1 MQKKIQSERGIT
13 LVALI
18 ITVIIL
24 LILAGVT
31 LNLVIGENGLITR
44 TKQAKE
50 ESAAKQQVEETQFQE
65 YDDYISGQLEGQEK
79 TYNINVNISRKWSTC
94 FWKSNNN

>member
-1 MQKKIQSERGIT
+1 MQKKIKESKGIT

-31 LNLVIGENGLITR
+31 ISLVIGENGLITR

-50 ESAAKQQVEETQFQE
+50 ESDVKQQLEETQFQE
-65 YDDYISGQLEGQEK
+65 YDDYISGQLEEQEK
-79 TYNINVNISRKWSTC
+79 TYNINVNIIRTVWQS
-94 FWKSNNN
+94 